1 MAKANPAQAKLI
13 RSEVARLLTSGSK
26 RRLDVVSAAR
36 QEDHDLIVSI
46 PQEGSGVLGVRIET
60 TSRLSKGRFGEWLVI
75 EAAAP
80 AMQFR
85 RDARASYVFGQFSV
99 SDKKFTGPIFVVPSS
114 LVGAVPG
121 AKGKS
126 PRISFRAR
134 LDAVNQEWSDFAVRP
149 DALGAYFLDLLS
161 DSPEAPS
168 REAA

>member
-134 LDAVNQEWSDFAVRP
+134 LDAVNQEWSDFAFTP
-149 DALGAYFLDLLS
+149 DQIGARLLDLL
-161 DSPEAPS
+161 
-168 REAA
+168 REMPNYQQQAA